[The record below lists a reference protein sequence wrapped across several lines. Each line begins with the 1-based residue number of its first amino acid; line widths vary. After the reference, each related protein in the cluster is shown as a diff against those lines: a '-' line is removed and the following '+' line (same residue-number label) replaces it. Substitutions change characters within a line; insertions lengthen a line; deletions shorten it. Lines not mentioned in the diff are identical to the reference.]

1 MLVLAAIAL
10 FVNALFNAVV
20 WPRFYPRIA
29 NDPRAR
35 GTDGRR
41 TAFYRVH
48 VVLITLALVLAAV
61 SVATGI
67 ALLVTA

>member
-1 MLVLAAIAL
+1 MFAAVVL
-10 FVNALFNAVV
+10 FVNAMFNAVV

-29 NDPRAR
+29 NDPRAL
-35 GTDGRR
+35 GADGRR

-48 VVLITLALVLAAV
+48 VVLITLALLLAAV
-61 SVATGI
+61 SAAAGV

>member
-1 MLVLAAIAL
+1 VTVLAAIVL
-10 FVNALFNAVV
+10 FVNAVFNAVV

-35 GTDGRR
+35 AADGSR

-48 VVLITLALVLAAV
+48 VVLITIALALAAASAVAGVLV
-61 SVATGI
+61 
-67 ALLVTA
+67 LV